1 MQIIQSRRD
10 LLASLSAAGAADL
23 LGEAARSDDGPPE
36 TTTIRIRVEDAPPL
50 VVSGVAENALCIA
63 PTLITEDL
71 LRAEGF
77 TDIRYVLIKN
87 GPPYAEAF
95 AGGEVDFGL
104 RFAPG
109 AVRYLDEGVPITVL
123 AGVHPGCFELFVHE
137 AIRAISDLK
146 GKKVGYNEGRGT
158 AEQLYVSIMAAH
170 VGLDPE
176 KDIELGYDGRRC
188 QPDRSV
194 HSGQDRCVP
203 GVRAGI
209 PRIARPQD
217 RPCAGR
223 YGDGQAVVAVLLL
236 CVGRKQ
242 RVCSELSD
250 CDQTGDARHPA
261 RPPMCA
267 RRNRNVPQGSWSRAA
282 SLSTTT

>member
-10 LLASLSAAGAADL
+10 LLASLSAAGAAGL
-23 LGEAARSDDGPPE
+23 LGGAARSDDGPPE
-36 TTTIRIRVEDAPPL
+36 TTTVRIRVEDAPPL
-50 VVSGVAENALCIA
+50 VVSGVAANALCIA

-176 KDIELGYDGRRC
+176 KDIEWVTTDDVASPIDLFIRGKIDAYLAF
-188 QPDRSV
+188 
-194 HSGQDRCVP
+194 VP
-203 GVRAGI
+203 EF
-209 PRIARPQD
+209 PE
-217 RPCAGR
+217 CAGR
-223 YGDGQAVVAVLLL
+223 YGDGQAVVPVLLL

-250 CDQTGDARHPA
+250 CDQTGDARHPQGHRCVRDGTGA
-261 RPPMCA
+261 CRTA
-267 RRNRNVPQGSWSRAA
+267 AGRGRLREALRRSAA
-282 SLSTTT
+282 DGD